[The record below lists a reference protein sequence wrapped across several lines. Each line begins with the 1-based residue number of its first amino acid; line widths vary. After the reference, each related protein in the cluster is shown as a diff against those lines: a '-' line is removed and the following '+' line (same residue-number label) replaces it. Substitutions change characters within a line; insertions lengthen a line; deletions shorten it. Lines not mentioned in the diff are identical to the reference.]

1 MNEEYLQELYNYL
14 GQNDESFSAEIDF
27 ATFSSDMQDQQYAAQ
42 IYNYLGGLDDTF
54 KMEVNVNQ
62 FFEDIGAVKK
72 KTNQNKVGIYL
83 RKMVH
88 RNLSRLKRLISTPSE
103 LQTQMKL

>member
-14 GQNDESFSAEIDF
+14 GQNDESFSAEVDF

-54 KMEVNVNQ
+54 KTEVNVNQ

-72 KTNQNKVGIYL
+72 KRRTKTKWGFTFGRWFIGIC
-83 RKMVH
+83 RD
-88 RNLSRLKRLISTPSE
+88 
-103 LQTQMKL
+103 